1 MAMLD
6 DKTIAAIKGPEPGKT
21 VMRIKEPNVEGLWLR
36 VTKRADKAGVE
47 RVSKS
52 WEFYWTKPDGKLGC
66 IGLGRW
72 VEPPE
77 NGKRQPRNTRTARQ
91 ARIEAD
97 KLAEG
102 LDRGEQPIGLRQA
115 KAEQRAAEAEAARA
129 LKIEEARTKTF
140 ASAVDDYLEKKDAEL
155 DSARHRQIWR
165 SSFVRYATPILGEM
179 SVAEITMQDILRV
192 LTQPLRD
199 KTEKPIA
206 GTSLWEDRTETAS
219 RLRNRIEAVL
229 SAATVAGYRSGDNPA
244 RWVGYLEHKLP
255 SPTKLTKNKKENQPA
270 LAVTELPTWFA
281 ELRKREGMGARALE
295 FATLVCA
302 RSGEVRGMTWD
313 EVHDLD
319 GDKPMWVIGKDRTKT
334 ATEYRVPLAPQA
346 VKLLKSLPRMAD
358 TDLVFFAPRGGQL
371 SDMTIS
377 KVMKTM
383 HEAKAKADGIGW
395 IDPTSKRPAVPHG
408 TCRSTPRQWFAETGV
423 DRDLAE
429 MMLGHKVGSEVE
441 RAYQRSDMIERRR
454 ALAAA
459 WAAFAMGQAPAEN
472 VVPLRGAV

>member
-1 MAMLD
+1 MAIELLD
-6 DKTIAAIKGPEPGKT
+6 DKTIKSIKGPKPGAKVT
-21 VMRIKEPNVEGLWLR
+21 RHSDGGGLWLR
-36 VTKRADKAGVE
+36 VTKRTDKAGVE

-52 WEFYWTKPDGKLGC
+52 WEFYFTVKGKTSC
-66 IGLGRW
+66 TGLGPYAPTDRHPGLTLAEARDKA
-72 VEPPE
+72 VELRRVV
-77 NGKRQPRNTRTARQ
+77 K
-91 ARIEAD
+91 D
-97 KLAEG
+97 KLNPVELNRA
-102 LDRGEQPIGLRQA
+102 
-115 KAEQRAAEAEAARA
+115 AAEADAEAERA
-129 LKIEEARTKTF
+129 KKIEQARTKTF
-140 ASAVDDYLEKKDAEL
+140 ASAVEDYLEKKDAEL

-165 SSFVRYATPILGEM
+165 SSFVRYAVPIIGDM
-179 SVAEITMQDILRV
+179 AVSEISREDILRV
-192 LTQPLRD
+192 LNQPLRD
-199 KTEKPIA
+199 LKSDKPLA
-206 GTSLWEDRTETAS
+206 GTSLWSDRTETAS
-219 RLRNRIEAVL
+219 RLRNRLEAVL

-244 RWVGYLEHKLP
+244 AWKGNLEHILP

-319 GDKPMWVIGKDRTKT
+319 GDKPMWVIGKERTKT

-346 VKLLKSLPRMAD
+346 VKLLKALPRMAD

-383 HEAKAKADGIGW
+383 HEAKAKADGVGW
-395 IDPTSKRPAVPHG
+395 IDPKSKRPAVPHG

-429 MMLGHKVGSEVE
+429 MMLGHQVSSAVE